1 MKLKIG
7 FAIVCRYNSSR
18 LRGKI
23 LKEIDGKPIIEHI
36 INRFNN
42 LLPLSQLVITTSV
55 EATDDVIVDYC
66 TKNGINYFR
75 GSLENVAQRV
85 LEVGE
90 ANSWDYTVRINGDNL
105 FIDLDVLDKLLEIAN
120 TGTYDFVS
128 NVKGR
133 TYPYGMSIE
142 LIKTSFFRK
151 IYETYIKDD
160 ERYREHVTLCLYE
173 NEELGKYYF
182 QYNTEVPEASGLKL
196 SIDTQ
201 DDFDKAVLIMK
212 ELKTVGYKYD
222 LKKLVKIFKNEL

>member
-1 MKLKIG
+1 M
-7 FAIVCRYNSSR
+7 
-18 LRGKI
+18 
-23 LKEIDGKPIIEHI
+23 
-36 INRFNN
+36 
-42 LLPLSQLVITTSV
+42 
-55 EATDDVIVDYC
+55 
-66 TKNGINYFR
+66 
-75 GSLENVAQRV
+75 